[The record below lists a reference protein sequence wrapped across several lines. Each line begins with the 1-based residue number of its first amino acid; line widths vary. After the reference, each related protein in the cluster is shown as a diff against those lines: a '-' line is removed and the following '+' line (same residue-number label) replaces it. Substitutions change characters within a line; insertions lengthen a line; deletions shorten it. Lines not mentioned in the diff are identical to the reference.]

1 MKFTNREATQMV
13 ESALDDLDYDL
24 DYDLNFPGRKWIESL
39 DEVKTFYEYVY
50 FYAHKKGFK
59 GEESD
64 ADGLA
69 KFVFECGNERNVTL
83 SSLNTLKNWLKKA
96 PPSGSQQGR
105 EKVYAL
111 CFALG
116 LDASK
121 TEEFFL
127 KAYLERPFNY
137 KNMNEAVYF
146 FCLDNGLPYSKAEEM
161 IQKAE
166 EMIQKIEVEP
176 HVKSIDT
183 EQEINTVEVGLAI
196 SEMGNEEDLIKYL
209 VENRSAFEKTQNQT
223 AIAKIKE
230 LYEECKE
237 LAKEYPGQLHIEGEI
252 QNIDNLLEAITGYN
266 ARATYNGKKVYKT
279 SISKSKLPAAV
290 RKNFPQREQFK
301 QIEQFKQN
309 EKGTASFDV
318 IRKFLIMLKFYHFF
332 ANALIEKA
340 EELEKNSFFREFVD
354 ETNEMLEECGY
365 VQLYLRNPY
374 DAVFAYCA
382 YGAANPLDE
391 FKNVI
396 DEFYL
401 SDNEDE

>member
-1 MKFTNREATQMV
+1 MDEKFTNREATQMV

-24 DYDLNFPGRKWIESL
+24 DYDLNFLGRKWIESL

-137 KNMNEAVYF
+137 KNINEAVYF
-146 FCLDNGLPYSKAEEM
+146 FCLKNKLPYSKA
-161 IQKAE
+161 K
-166 EMIQKIEVEP
+166 EMIQKIEAKPDVENKDAEQ
-176 HVKSIDT
+176 VT
-183 EQEINTVEVGLAI
+183 EQVGLAI
-196 SEMGNEEDLIKYL
+196 SKMNSEDELIKYL

-237 LAKEYPGQLHIEGEI
+237 LAIKEHKRLHIND
-252 QNIDNLLEAITGYN
+252 NISVKSIDDLLEAITGYN
-266 ARATYNGKKVYKT
+266 ARATYEGKKVYKT

-301 QIEQFKQN
+301 QVEQFKQN
-309 EKGTASFDV
+309 EKDTASFDV

-332 ANALIEKA
+332 ANALIENA

-354 ETNEMLEECGY
+354 ETNEMLAKCGY

-396 DEFYL
+396 YEFYL

>member
-1 MKFTNREATQMV
+1 MEEMTMKFTNGEATQMV
-13 ESALDDLDYDL
+13 ERVLDDLDYDL
-24 DYDLNFPGRKWIESL
+24 DFPGREWIESL
-39 DEVKTFYEYVY
+39 DEVKTFYRYVY
-50 FYAHKKGFK
+50 LYAHENGFK

-69 KFVFECGNERNVTL
+69 KFVFERGNKRNVTL

-137 KNMNEAVYF
+137 KNINEAVYF
-146 FCLDNGLPYSKAEEM
+146 FCLKNKLPYSKA
-161 IQKAE
+161 K
-166 EMIQKIEVEP
+166 EMIQKIEAKPDVENKDAEQ
-176 HVKSIDT
+176 VT
-183 EQEINTVEVGLAI
+183 EQVGLAI
-196 SEMGNEEDLIKYL
+196 SKMNSEDELIKYL
-209 VENRSAFEKTQNQT
+209 VENRSAFEKQNQT
-223 AIAKIKE
+223 AKAKIKE

-237 LAKEYPGQLHIEGEI
+237 LAKEHAEKYPGQLHIEGEI

-266 ARATYNGKKVYKT
+266 ARATYNGEKVYKT

-301 QIEQFKQN
+301 QIEKD
-309 EKGTASFDV
+309 EASFDV

-354 ETNEMLEECGY
+354 ETNEMLAKCGY

-396 DEFYL
+396 YEFYL

>member
-1 MKFTNREATQMV
+1 MKFKDGKATEKV

-50 FYAHKKGFK
+50 FYAHKKGFE
-59 GEESD
+59 GEKSD

-69 KFVFECGNERNVTL
+69 QFVFQLGNERNVTL

-105 EKVYAL
+105 ENVYAL

-116 LDASK
+116 LNSSK

-137 KNMNEAVYF
+137 KNINEAVYF

-176 HVKSIDT
+176 HVKSIDA

-196 SEMGNEEDLIKYL
+196 SEMSNEEDLIKYL

-266 ARATYNGKKVYKT
+266 ARATYNGEKVYKT

-301 QIEQFKQN
+301 QIEKD
-309 EKGTASFDV
+309 EASFDV

-332 ANALIEKA
+332 ANALIENA

-354 ETNEMLEECGY
+354 ETNEMLAKCGY

-391 FKNVI
+391 FKDVI

>member
-1 MKFTNREATQMV
+1 MEEMAMKFTNGEATQMV
-13 ESALDDLDYDL
+13 ERVLDDLDYDL
-24 DYDLNFPGRKWIESL
+24 DFPGRKWIESL

-69 KFVFECGNERNVTL
+69 KFVFERGNERNVTL

-105 EKVYAL
+105 ENVYAL

-137 KNMNEAVYF
+137 KNINEAVYF
-146 FCLDNGLPYSKAEEM
+146 FCLKNKLPYSKA
-161 IQKAE
+161 K

-176 HVKSIDT
+176 HVKSIDA

-196 SEMGNEEDLIKYL
+196 SEMSNEKDLIKYL
-209 VENRSAFEKTQNQT
+209 VENRSAFAKQNQT
-223 AIAKIKE
+223 ATTKIIK
-230 LYEECKE
+230 LYEKCKE
-237 LAKEYPGQLHIEGEI
+237 LANKDLERLHIEGEI
-252 QNIDNLLEAITGYN
+252 KNIDDLLEVITGYN
-266 ARATYNGKKVYKT
+266 ARATYEGKKVYKT

-301 QIEQFKQN
+301 QIE
-309 EKGTASFDV
+309 KGTASFDV

-332 ANALIEKA
+332 ASVPT

-354 ETNEMLEECGY
+354 ETNEMLEKCGY
-365 VQLYLRNPY
+365 VQLYLHNPY

>member
-69 KFVFECGNERNVTL
+69 KFVFECGNKRNVTL

-137 KNMNEAVYF
+137 KNINEAVYF

-176 HVKSIDT
+176 HVKSIDA
-183 EQEINTVEVGLAI
+183 EQEINTVEVGNAI
-196 SEMGNEEDLIKYL
+196 SKMNSEDELIKYL
-209 VENRSAFEKTQNQT
+209 VENRSAFKKQNQT
-223 AIAKIKE
+223 AKAKIKE

-237 LAKEYPGQLHIEGEI
+237 LAKKYPGQLHIEGEI

-266 ARATYNGKKVYKT
+266 ARAIYNGEKVYKT

-309 EKGTASFDV
+309 EKDTASFDV

-332 ANALIEKA
+332 ANALIENA

-354 ETNEMLEECGY
+354 ETNEMLAKCGY

-396 DEFYL
+396 YEFYL

>member
-24 DYDLNFPGRKWIESL
+24 DYDLNFLGRKWIESL

-137 KNMNEAVYF
+137 KNINEAVYF
-146 FCLDNGLPYSKAEEM
+146 FCLKNKLPYSKA
-161 IQKAE
+161 K
-166 EMIQKIEVEP
+166 EMIQKIEAKPDVENKDAEQ
-176 HVKSIDT
+176 VT
-183 EQEINTVEVGLAI
+183 EQVGLAI
-196 SEMGNEEDLIKYL
+196 SKMNSEDELIKYL

-237 LAKEYPGQLHIEGEI
+237 HAIKEHKRLHIND
-252 QNIDNLLEAITGYN
+252 NISVKSIDDLLEAITGYN
-266 ARATYNGKKVYKT
+266 ARATYEGKKVYKT

-301 QIEQFKQN
+301 QVEQFKQN
-309 EKGTASFDV
+309 EKDTASFDV

-332 ANALIEKA
+332 ANALIENA

-354 ETNEMLEECGY
+354 ETNEMLAKCGY

-396 DEFYL
+396 YEFYL

>member
-161 IQKAE
+161 IQKIEAKPYVENKDAE
-166 EMIQKIEVEP
+166 QV
-176 HVKSIDT
+176 T
-183 EQEINTVEVGLAI
+183 EQVGLAI
-196 SEMGNEEDLIKYL
+196 SKMNSEDELIKYL

-230 LYEECKE
+230 IYEECKE
-237 LAKEYPGQLHIEGEI
+237 LAIKEHKRLHIND
-252 QNIDNLLEAITGYN
+252 NISVKSIDDLLEAITGYN
-266 ARATYNGKKVYKT
+266 ARATYEGKKVYKT

>member
-24 DYDLNFPGRKWIESL
+24 DYDLNFLGRKWIESL

-121 TEEFFL
+121 AEEFFL

-137 KNMNEAVYF
+137 KNINEAVYF
-146 FCLDNGLPYSKAEEM
+146 FCLKNKLPYSKA
-161 IQKAE
+161 K
-166 EMIQKIEVEP
+166 EMIQKIEAKPDVENKDAEQ
-176 HVKSIDT
+176 VT
-183 EQEINTVEVGLAI
+183 EQVGLAI
-196 SEMGNEEDLIKYL
+196 VKMN
-209 VENRSAFEKTQNQT
+209 
-223 AIAKIKE
+223 
-230 LYEECKE
+230 
-237 LAKEYPGQLHIEGEI
+237 
-252 QNIDNLLEAITGYN
+252 
-266 ARATYNGKKVYKT
+266 
-279 SISKSKLPAAV
+279 
-290 RKNFPQREQFK
+290 
-301 QIEQFKQN
+301 
-309 EKGTASFDV
+309 
-318 IRKFLIMLKFYHFF
+318 
-332 ANALIEKA
+332 
-340 EELEKNSFFREFVD
+340 
-354 ETNEMLEECGY
+354 
-365 VQLYLRNPY
+365 
-374 DAVFAYCA
+374 
-382 YGAANPLDE
+382 
-391 FKNVI
+391 
-396 DEFYL
+396 
-401 SDNEDE
+401 

>member
-1 MKFTNREATQMV
+1 MKFTNGEATQMV
-13 ESALDDLDYDL
+13 ERVLDDLDYDL
-24 DYDLNFPGRKWIESL
+24 DFPGREWIESL
-39 DEVKTFYEYVY
+39 DEVKTFYRYVY
-50 FYAHKKGFK
+50 LYAHENGFK

-69 KFVFECGNERNVTL
+69 KFVFERGNKRNVTL

-137 KNMNEAVYF
+137 KNINEAVYF
-146 FCLDNGLPYSKAEEM
+146 FCLKNKLPYSKA
-161 IQKAE
+161 K
-166 EMIQKIEVEP
+166 EMIQKIEAKPDVENKDAEQ
-176 HVKSIDT
+176 VT
-183 EQEINTVEVGLAI
+183 EQVGLAI
-196 SEMGNEEDLIKYL
+196 SKMNSEDELIKYL
-209 VENRSAFEKTQNQT
+209 VENRSAFEKQNQT
-223 AIAKIKE
+223 AKAKIKE

-237 LAKEYPGQLHIEGEI
+237 LAKEHAEKYPGQLHIEGEI

-266 ARATYNGKKVYKT
+266 ARATYNGEKVYKT

-301 QIEQFKQN
+301 QIEKD
-309 EKGTASFDV
+309 EASFDV

-354 ETNEMLEECGY
+354 ETNEMLAKCGY

-396 DEFYL
+396 YEFYL

>member
-24 DYDLNFPGRKWIESL
+24 DYDLNFLGRKWIESL

-121 TEEFFL
+121 AEEFFL

-137 KNMNEAVYF
+137 KNINEAVYF
-146 FCLDNGLPYSKAEEM
+146 FCLKNKLPYSKA
-161 IQKAE
+161 K
-166 EMIQKIEVEP
+166 EMIQKIEAKPDVENKDAEQ
-176 HVKSIDT
+176 VT
-183 EQEINTVEVGLAI
+183 EQVGLAI
-196 SEMGNEEDLIKYL
+196 SKMNSEDELIKYL

-237 LAKEYPGQLHIEGEI
+237 LAIKEHKRLHIND
-252 QNIDNLLEAITGYN
+252 NISVKSIDDLLEAITGYN
-266 ARATYNGKKVYKT
+266 ARATYEGKKVYKT

-309 EKGTASFDV
+309 EKDTASFDV

-332 ANALIEKA
+332 ANALIENA

-354 ETNEMLEECGY
+354 ETNEVLAKCGY

-396 DEFYL
+396 YEFYL

>member
-13 ESALDDLDYDL
+13 ERVLDDLDYDL
-24 DYDLNFPGRKWIESL
+24 DFPGREWIESL

-137 KNMNEAVYF
+137 KNINEAVYF
-146 FCLDNGLPYSKAEEM
+146 FCLKNKLPYSKA
-161 IQKAE
+161 K
-166 EMIQKIEVEP
+166 EMIQKIEAKPDVENKDAEQ
-176 HVKSIDT
+176 VT
-183 EQEINTVEVGLAI
+183 EQVGLAI
-196 SEMGNEEDLIKYL
+196 SKMNSEDELIKYL

-237 LAKEYPGQLHIEGEI
+237 LAIKEHKRLHIND
-252 QNIDNLLEAITGYN
+252 NISVKSIDDLLEAITGYN
-266 ARATYNGKKVYKT
+266 ARATYEGKKVYKA

-309 EKGTASFDV
+309 EKDTASFDV

-332 ANALIEKA
+332 ANALIENA

-354 ETNEMLEECGY
+354 ETNEMLAKCGY

-396 DEFYL
+396 YEFYL

>member
-24 DYDLNFPGRKWIESL
+24 DYDLNFLGRKWIESL

-121 TEEFFL
+121 AEEFFL

-137 KNMNEAVYF
+137 KNINEAVYF
-146 FCLDNGLPYSKAEEM
+146 FCLKNKLPYSKA
-161 IQKAE
+161 K
-166 EMIQKIEVEP
+166 EMIQKIEAKPDVENKDAEQ
-176 HVKSIDT
+176 VT
-183 EQEINTVEVGLAI
+183 EQVGLAI
-196 SEMGNEEDLIKYL
+196 SKMNSEDELIKYL

-237 LAKEYPGQLHIEGEI
+237 LAIKEHKRLHIND
-252 QNIDNLLEAITGYN
+252 NISVKSIDDLLEAITGYN
-266 ARATYNGKKVYKT
+266 ARATYEGKKVYKT

-309 EKGTASFDV
+309 EKDTASFDV

-332 ANALIEKA
+332 ANALIENA

-354 ETNEMLEECGY
+354 ETNEMLAKCGY

-396 DEFYL
+396 YEFYL

>member
-137 KNMNEAVYF
+137 KNINEAVYF
-146 FCLDNGLPYSKAEEM
+146 FCLKNKLPYSKA
-161 IQKAE
+161 K
-166 EMIQKIEVEP
+166 EMIQKIEAKPDVENKDAEQ
-176 HVKSIDT
+176 VT
-183 EQEINTVEVGLAI
+183 EQVGLAI
-196 SEMGNEEDLIKYL
+196 SKMNSEDELIKYL

-237 LAKEYPGQLHIEGEI
+237 LAIKEHKRLHIND
-252 QNIDNLLEAITGYN
+252 NISVKSIDDLLEAITGYN
-266 ARATYNGKKVYKT
+266 ARATYEGKKVYKT

-354 ETNEMLEECGY
+354 ETNEMLAKCGY

>member
-1 MKFTNREATQMV
+1 MEEMTMKFTNREATQMV

-24 DYDLNFPGRKWIESL
+24 DYDLNFLGRKWIESL

-137 KNMNEAVYF
+137 KNINEAVYF
-146 FCLDNGLPYSKAEEM
+146 FCLKNKLPYSKA
-161 IQKAE
+161 K
-166 EMIQKIEVEP
+166 EMIQKIEAKPDVENKDAEQ
-176 HVKSIDT
+176 VT
-183 EQEINTVEVGLAI
+183 EQVGLAI
-196 SEMGNEEDLIKYL
+196 SKMNSEDELIKYL

-237 LAKEYPGQLHIEGEI
+237 LAIKEHKRLHIND
-252 QNIDNLLEAITGYN
+252 NISVKSIDDLLEAITGYN
-266 ARATYNGKKVYKT
+266 ARATYEGKKVYKT

-301 QIEQFKQN
+301 QVEQFKQN
-309 EKGTASFDV
+309 EKDTASFDV

-332 ANALIEKA
+332 ANALIENA

-354 ETNEMLEECGY
+354 ETNEMLAKCGY

-396 DEFYL
+396 YEFYL

>member
-1 MKFTNREATQMV
+1 MKFKNGKATEKV
-13 ESALDDLDYDL
+13 ESDLDNLDYDF
-24 DYDLNFPGRKWIESL
+24 DFPGRKWIESL

-50 FYAHKKGFK
+50 FYAHEKGFK

-69 KFVFECGNERNVTL
+69 QFVFQLGNKRNVTL
-83 SSLNTLKNWLKKA
+83 GSLNTLKNWFKKA

-105 EKVYAL
+105 KKVYAL

-161 IQKAE
+161 IQK
-166 EMIQKIEVEP
+166 IEVEP
-176 HVKSIDT
+176 HVKSIDA
-183 EQEINTVEVGLAI
+183 EQEINTVEVGNAI
-196 SEMGNEEDLIKYL
+196 SKMNSEDELIKYL
-209 VENRSAFEKTQNQT
+209 VENRSAFEKQNQT
-223 AIAKIKE
+223 AKAKIKE

-237 LAKEYPGQLHIEGEI
+237 LAKEHAEKYPGQLHIEGEI

-301 QIEQFKQN
+301 QIE
-309 EKGTASFDV
+309 KGTASFDV

-340 EELEKNSFFREFVD
+340 EELEKYSLLGEFVD
-354 ETNEMLEECGY
+354 ETNAMLAECGY
-365 VQLYLRNPY
+365 VQLYGRNPY

>member
-1 MKFTNREATQMV
+1 MKFKNGKATEKV
-13 ESALDDLDYDL
+13 ESDLDNLDYDF
-24 DYDLNFPGRKWIESL
+24 DFPGRKWIESL

-50 FYAHKKGFK
+50 FYAHEKGFK

-69 KFVFECGNERNVTL
+69 QFVFQLGNKRNVTL
-83 SSLNTLKNWLKKA
+83 GSLNTLKNWFKKA

-105 EKVYAL
+105 ENVYAL

-121 TEEFFL
+121 TKEFFL

-137 KNMNEAVYF
+137 KNINEAVYF
-146 FCLDNGLPYSKAEEM
+146 FCLKNKLPYSKA
-161 IQKAE
+161 K
-166 EMIQKIEVEP
+166 EMIQKIEAKPYVENKDAEQ
-176 HVKSIDT
+176 VT
-183 EQEINTVEVGLAI
+183 ELVGLAI
-196 SEMGNEEDLIKYL
+196 SEMSNEEDLIKYL

-223 AIAKIKE
+223 ATAKIIE
-230 LYEECKE
+230 LYKECKE
-237 LAKEYPGQLHIEGEI
+237 LAIKEHKRLHINDNISVE
-252 QNIDNLLEAITGYN
+252 NIDNLLEAITGYN
-266 ARATYNGKKVYKT
+266 ARETYNGKKVYKT

-301 QIEQFKQN
+301 QI

-340 EELEKNSFFREFVD
+340 EELEKYSLLGEFVD
-354 ETNEMLEECGY
+354 ETNAMLAECGY
-365 VQLYLRNPY
+365 VQLYGRNPY

>member
-24 DYDLNFPGRKWIESL
+24 DYDLNFLGRKWIESL

-137 KNMNEAVYF
+137 KNINEAVYF
-146 FCLDNGLPYSKAEEM
+146 FCLKNKLPYSKA
-161 IQKAE
+161 K
-166 EMIQKIEVEP
+166 EMIQKIEAKPDVENKDAEQ
-176 HVKSIDT
+176 VT
-183 EQEINTVEVGLAI
+183 EQVGLAI
-196 SEMGNEEDLIKYL
+196 SKMNSEDELIKYL

-237 LAKEYPGQLHIEGEI
+237 LAIKEHKRLHIND
-252 QNIDNLLEAITGYN
+252 NISVKSIDDLLEAITGYN
-266 ARATYNGKKVYKT
+266 ARATYEGKKVYKT

-301 QIEQFKQN
+301 QVEQFKQN
-309 EKGTASFDV
+309 EKDTASFDV

-332 ANALIEKA
+332 ANALIENA

-354 ETNEMLEECGY
+354 ETNEMLAKCGY

-396 DEFYL
+396 YEFYL

>member
-1 MKFTNREATQMV
+1 MKFKDGKATEKV

-50 FYAHKKGFK
+50 FYAHKKGFE
-59 GEESD
+59 GEKSD

-69 KFVFECGNERNVTL
+69 QFVFQLGNERNVTL

-96 PPSGSQQGR
+96 PPSGSKQGR
-105 EKVYAL
+105 KKVYAL

-161 IQKAE
+161 IQK
-166 EMIQKIEVEP
+166 IEVEP
-176 HVKSIDT
+176 HVKSIDA
-183 EQEINTVEVGLAI
+183 EQEINTVEVGNAI
-196 SEMGNEEDLIKYL
+196 SKMNSEDELIKYL

>member
-1 MKFTNREATQMV
+1 MKFTNGEATQMV
-13 ESALDDLDYDL
+13 ERVLDDLDYDL
-24 DYDLNFPGRKWIESL
+24 DFPGRKWIESL

-69 KFVFECGNERNVTL
+69 KFVFERGNERNVTL

-105 EKVYAL
+105 ENVYAL

-137 KNMNEAVYF
+137 KNINEAVYF
-146 FCLDNGLPYSKAEEM
+146 FCLKNKLPYSKA
-161 IQKAE
+161 K

-176 HVKSIDT
+176 HVKSIDA

-196 SEMGNEEDLIKYL
+196 SEMSNEKDLIKYL
-209 VENRSAFEKTQNQT
+209 VENRSAFAKQNQT
-223 AIAKIKE
+223 ATTKIIK
-230 LYEECKE
+230 LYEKCKE
-237 LAKEYPGQLHIEGEI
+237 LANKDLERLHIEGEI
-252 QNIDNLLEAITGYN
+252 KNIDDLLEVITGYN
-266 ARATYNGKKVYKT
+266 ARATYEGKKVYKT

-301 QIEQFKQN
+301 QIE
-309 EKGTASFDV
+309 KGTASFDV

-332 ANALIEKA
+332 ASVPT

-354 ETNEMLEECGY
+354 ETNEMLEKCGY
-365 VQLYLRNPY
+365 VQLYLHNPY

>member
-1 MKFTNREATQMV
+1 MKFKNGKATEKV
-13 ESALDDLDYDL
+13 ESDLDNLDYDF
-24 DYDLNFPGRKWIESL
+24 DFPGRKWIESL
-39 DEVKTFYEYVY
+39 DEVKTFYRYVY
-50 FYAHKKGFK
+50 LYAHENENGFK

-69 KFVFECGNERNVTL
+69 KFVFERGNERNVTL

-105 EKVYAL
+105 ENVYAL

-116 LDASK
+116 LNASK

-137 KNMNEAVYF
+137 KNINEAVYF
-146 FCLDNGLPYSKAEEM
+146 FCLNNKLPYSKAEEM
-161 IQKAE
+161 IQK
-166 EMIQKIEVEP
+166 IEVESY
-176 HVKSIDT
+176 VENADV
-183 EQEINTVEVGLAI
+183 EQEINTVEVGNAI
-196 SEMGNEEDLIKYL
+196 SKMKNEDELIKYL

-223 AIAKIKE
+223 AIAKTKE
-230 LYEECKE
+230 LYKECKE
-237 LAKEYPGQLHIEGEI
+237 LVNENLVNKNLANKDPERLHIEGEI
-252 QNIDNLLEAITGYN
+252 TSIDKLLEAITGYN
-266 ARATYNGKKVYKT
+266 ARETYNGEKVYKT

-301 QIEQFKQN
+301 QIE
-309 EKGTASFDV
+309 KGTASFDV

-332 ANALIEKA
+332 ASALIKNA
-340 EELEKNSFFREFVD
+340 KKLEENSLFCEFVD
-354 ETNEMLEECGY
+354 ETNEMLEKCGY
-365 VQLYLRNPY
+365 VQLYLHNPY

-396 DEFYL
+396 YEFYL

>member
-69 KFVFECGNERNVTL
+69 KFVFECGNERNATL

-137 KNMNEAVYF
+137 KNINEAVYF
-146 FCLDNGLPYSKAEEM
+146 FCLKNKLPYSKA
-161 IQKAE
+161 K
-166 EMIQKIEVEP
+166 EMIQKIEAKPDVENKDAEQ
-176 HVKSIDT
+176 VT
-183 EQEINTVEVGLAI
+183 EQVGLAI
-196 SEMGNEEDLIKYL
+196 SKMNSEDELIKYL
-209 VENRSAFEKTQNQT
+209 VENRSAFEKQNQT
-223 AIAKIKE
+223 AKAKIKE

-237 LAKEYPGQLHIEGEI
+237 LAKEHAEKYPGQLHIEGEI

-266 ARATYNGKKVYKT
+266 ARATYNGEKVYKT

-301 QIEQFKQN
+301 QIEKD
-309 EKGTASFDV
+309 EASFDV

-354 ETNEMLEECGY
+354 ETNEMLAKCGY

-396 DEFYL
+396 YEFYL

>member
-1 MKFTNREATQMV
+1 MEELAMKFKNGKATEKV
-13 ESALDDLDYDL
+13 ESDLDNLDYDF
-24 DYDLNFPGRKWIESL
+24 DFPGRKWIESL

-50 FYAHKKGFK
+50 FYAHEKGFK
-59 GEESD
+59 GGESD

-137 KNMNEAVYF
+137 KNINEAVYF
-146 FCLDNGLPYSKAEEM
+146 FCLKNKLPYSKAKEM
-161 IQKAE
+161 IR
-166 EMIQKIEVEP
+166 KIEAKPDVENKDAEQ
-176 HVKSIDT
+176 VT
-183 EQEINTVEVGLAI
+183 EQVGLAI
-196 SEMGNEEDLIKYL
+196 SKMNSEDELIKYL

-237 LAKEYPGQLHIEGEI
+237 LAIKEHKRLHIND
-252 QNIDNLLEAITGYN
+252 NISVKSIDDLLEAITGYN
-266 ARATYNGKKVYKT
+266 ARATYEGKKVYKT

-354 ETNEMLEECGY
+354 ETNEMLAKCGY
-365 VQLYLRNPY
+365 VQLYLRNQY

>member
-1 MKFTNREATQMV
+1 MV

-24 DYDLNFPGRKWIESL
+24 DYDLNFLGRKWIESL

-137 KNMNEAVYF
+137 KNINEAVYF
-146 FCLDNGLPYSKAEEM
+146 FCLKNKLPYSKA
-161 IQKAE
+161 K
-166 EMIQKIEVEP
+166 EMIQKIEAKPDVENKDAEQ
-176 HVKSIDT
+176 VT
-183 EQEINTVEVGLAI
+183 EQVGLAI
-196 SEMGNEEDLIKYL
+196 SKMNSEDELIKYL

-237 LAKEYPGQLHIEGEI
+237 LAIKEHKRLHIND
-252 QNIDNLLEAITGYN
+252 NISVKSIDDLLEAITGYN
-266 ARATYNGKKVYKT
+266 ARATYEGKKVYKT

-301 QIEQFKQN
+301 QVEQFKQN
-309 EKGTASFDV
+309 EKDTASFDV

-332 ANALIEKA
+332 ANALIENA

-354 ETNEMLEECGY
+354 ETNEMLAKCGY

-396 DEFYL
+396 YEFYL

>member
-1 MKFTNREATQMV
+1 MKFTNGETTQKV
-13 ESALDDLDYDL
+13 EKDLNGLDYNL
-24 DYDLNFPGRKWIESL
+24 FFPGRKWIESL
-39 DEVKTFYEYVY
+39 DTSLDTFETFYDSVY
-50 FYAHKKGFK
+50 LSAQRNGFE
-59 GEESD
+59 GEKSD

-69 KFVFECGNERNVTL
+69 QFVFQLGNERNVTL

-161 IQKAE
+161 IQK
-166 EMIQKIEVEP
+166 IEVEP
-176 HVKSIDT
+176 HVKSIDA
-183 EQEINTVEVGLAI
+183 EQEINTVEVGNAI
-196 SEMGNEEDLIKYL
+196 SKMNSEDELIKYL
-209 VENRSAFEKTQNQT
+209 VENRSAFEKQNQT
-223 AIAKIKE
+223 AKAKIKE

-237 LAKEYPGQLHIEGEI
+237 LAKEHVEKYPGQLHIEGEI

-266 ARATYNGKKVYKT
+266 ARATYNGEKVYKT

-301 QIEQFKQN
+301 QIEKD
-309 EKGTASFDV
+309 EASFDV

-332 ANALIEKA
+332 ASALIKNA
-340 EELEKNSFFREFVD
+340 KKLEENSLFCEFID

-365 VQLYLRNPY
+365 VQLYWRNPY
-374 DAVFAYCA
+374 DAVFVYCA
-382 YGAANPLDE
+382 YGAAKLLNPLDE

-396 DEFYL
+396 YEFYL